1 MTSIYVGN
9 LAHSATEAEVQEA
22 FGAFG
27 TVSAV
32 NIIKDRETGRSRG
45 FAFVDMP
52 DSNEAA
58 EAIKEMNLKEISGR
72 AVTVNEARPKT
83 DRPRGGGGGGRGGRS
98 GGGGGRSRNW

>member
-9 LAHSATEAEVQEA
+9 LAHQAAEDELQQA
-22 FGAFG
+22 FSEFG

-45 FAFVDMP
+45 FAFVEMP
-52 DSNEAA
+52 DGTEAA
-58 EAIKEMNLKEISGR
+58 NAIKGLNLREISGR
-72 AVTVNEARPKT
+72 AITVNEARPKT
-83 DRPRGGGGGGRGGRS
+83 DRPRRGGG